1 MKTIFL
7 TIIFVLTTML
17 SIAQTSEHLSF
28 KGVQI
33 DGNLEEYILKMKQ
46 NGFVIV
52 ETQKGMALLNG
63 DFAGYKDCNVG
74 VSTLKQKDLVYKI
87 GVTFPKQEK
96 WSGLSTNYYD
106 LKQMLIEKYGNP
118 SDELEKFDGYVQP
131 NDDNSK
137 IYEVKLDRCKYYSI
151 WKMDKGEI
159 QLSIDHNSSRD
170 CYIKLLYFDK
180 INSDKI
186 KANAKDD
193 L

>member
-1 MKTIFL
+1 MI
-7 TIIFVLTTML
+7 
-17 SIAQTSEHLSF
+17 
-28 KGVQI
+28 
-33 DGNLEEYILKMKQ
+33 
-46 NGFVIV
+46 
-52 ETQKGMALLNG
+52 
-63 DFAGYKDCNVG
+63 
-74 VSTLKQKDLVYKI
+74 
-87 GVTFPKQEK
+87 
-96 WSGLSTNYYD
+96 
-106 LKQMLIEKYGNP
+106 IEKYGKP

-159 QLSIDHNSSRD
+159 QLSIDHNSSRE